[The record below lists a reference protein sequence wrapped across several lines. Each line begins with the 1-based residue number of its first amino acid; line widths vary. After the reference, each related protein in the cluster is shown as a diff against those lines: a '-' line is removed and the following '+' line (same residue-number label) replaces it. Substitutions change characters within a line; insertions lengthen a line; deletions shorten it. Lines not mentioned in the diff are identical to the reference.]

1 MNGHCHSRSRVILC
15 AQTPSNMGGNDSFF
29 FFFIQF
35 LARKGSSHMRKISTS
50 SSIYVYYLRASV
62 ISSSLQYPTISGCA
76 SGYVADKPAAF
87 SG

>member
-1 MNGHCHSRSRVILC
+1 
-15 AQTPSNMGGNDSFF
+15 
-29 FFFIQF
+29 
-35 LARKGSSHMRKISTS
+35 MRKISTS